1 VEALGLPQPLA
12 RAHVVVTFIYHSR
25 RHVQDRDNLYARCKC
40 LVDALKGLLLVDDDP
55 AHLELVVRQQLGKE
69 RGVRIT
75 IRPLEG

>member
-1 VEALGLPQPLA
+1 
-12 RAHVVVTFIYHSR
+12 
-25 RHVQDRDNLYARCKC
+25 